1 VPLLLNR
8 SRWTVTDD
16 GREVVTMRLR
26 LCAALVVMLCVFPR
40 TAWTQT
46 TTGVPV
52 NAVKLT
58 VLSTM
63 LVGGNPSGGIG
74 EWGFSALLEVD
85 GRRVLIDTGLRA
97 DTVLRNAE
105 ELRVDLSTVTD
116 VVLTHNHG
124 DHTGGLLTLRRE
136 LSKKNPKALSR
147 VHVSAGI
154 FLTRLSQDGREY
166 NGLLP
171 IRAAYEQ
178 MGGVFIEHAGPF
190 ELSPGVWLLG
200 PVPRVHPERNWSGT
214 GQVQTPAGPREDNVP
229 EDTAVVVNTPDG
241 LIVISGC
248 GHAGIVN
255 TVEYARKAI
264 REAPIEAAIGGF
276 HLFAATDEQLA
287 WTAGRLRDVGLRHLL
302 GAHCT
307 GIEAVFRLRQLTGLR
322 RRDAVVAAV
331 GSSFT
336 LGSGIDALVLAK

>member
-1 VPLLLNR
+1 MRFWLYCTLAAILL
-8 SRWTVTDD
+8 
-16 GREVVTMRLR
+16 
-26 LCAALVVMLCVFPR
+26 VFPR
-40 TAWTQT
+40 IGWAQTA
-46 TTGVPV
+46 TGVPV
-52 NAVKLT
+52 KAVRLT

-63 LVGGNPSGGIG
+63 LVGTTPSGGIG
-74 EWGFSALLEVD
+74 EWGFSGLLEVD

-105 ELRVDLSTVTD
+105 ELRIDLSTVTD
-116 VVLTHNHG
+116 VVLTHNHS

-136 LSKKNPKALSR
+136 LSKKNPRALSR
-147 VHVSAGI
+147 VHVPQGI
-154 FLTRLSQDGREY
+154 FLSRLTADGREAS
-166 NGLLP
+166 GLLP

-178 MGGVFIEHAGPF
+178 LGGVFIEHAGPF

-200 PVPRVHPERNWSGT
+200 PVPRVHPERNWSAT
-214 GQVQTPAGPREDNVP
+214 GQLQTPTGPVEDNVP
-229 EDTAVVVNTPDG
+229 EDTAVVVNAPVG

-255 TVEYARKAI
+255 TVEYARKVI

-276 HLFAATDEQLA
+276 HLFAATDEQLE
-287 WTAGRLRDVGLRHLL
+287 WTAGRLRAVGLRHLL

-307 GIEAVFRLRQLTGLR
+307 GIEAVFRLRQLLGLA

-336 LGSGIDALVLAK
+336 LGSGIDPLALAK